1 MAFERSIAIL
11 KIIVIGATHA
21 GTFATQQIL
30 TEHPDYA
37 VTVYE
42 RNDNLSFLS
51 CGIALWV
58 GNNVSDPNKMFYSS
72 PDALAQLGATM
83 RMEHNVTAID
93 LDAKTIA
100 ATNLVTG
107 EQVTD
112 HYDKLVFTPGSAPV
126 IPPIPGIQSERV
138 FLCKNWTDAK
148 KLHDNAQS
156 INSVVVIGAG
166 YIGAELAEQYAL
178 SGKKVT
184 LVDAFDRVLAKNF
197 DRDIT
202 DRIEALY
209 TKHGTVLALGQ
220 KVTSFTTAADQ
231 ITVTTDQ
238 AAYTADIAVLAVGF
252 RPRTELLQNQ
262 VDMLANGAVIT
273 DAYMQSSRPEIFA
286 AGDSAAVH
294 YNPTG
299 QDDYIPLATNAVR
312 QGILIGKNIAA
323 PTERYLGTQA
333 SSAVALFDMTLA
345 ASGLTAA
352 GAAARGITADSV
364 TIEQNYRPEFMLTT
378 TPVAASLTWDPT
390 THQVLGG
397 AFYSAH
403 DVSMS
408 ANMISMAIQ
417 TKMTIE
423 TLAMVDTFFQPNF
436 DQPINWVNAVAM
448 AAVEKAK
455 QAEPAI

>member
-1 MAFERSIAIL
+1 M

-30 TEHPDYA
+30 TEHPDYD

-58 GNNVSDPNKMFYSS
+58 GDQVSDPNKMFYSS
-72 PDALAQLGATM
+72 PDALAALGATM
-83 RMEHNVTAID
+83 HMQHNVTD
-93 LDAKTIA
+93 VDPDAQTVSV
-100 ATNLVTG
+100 TNLMTG
-107 EQVTD
+107 EQSTD

-126 IPPIPGIQSERV
+126 VPDIPGINNDRV

-148 KLHDNAQS
+148 KLHDNAGD
-156 INSVVVIGAG
+156 INSVIVIGAG

-178 SGKKVT
+178 SGKQVI
-184 LVDAFDRVLAKNF
+184 LIDAFDRLLAKNF
-197 DRDIT
+197 DANIT
-202 DRIEALY
+202 DRVEQLY
-209 TKHGTVLALGQ
+209 ADHQTELALNQ
-220 KVTSFTTAADQ
+220 KVTEFATKDNQ
-231 ITVTTDQ
+231 IQVTTDRGT
-238 AAYTADIAVLAVGF
+238 YTADIAVLAVGF
-252 RPRTELLQNQ
+252 RPRTDLLTGQ

-273 DAYMQSSRPEIFA
+273 DAYMQASRPEIFA

-299 QDDYIPLATNAVR
+299 ENDYIPLATNAVR
-312 QGILIGKNIAA
+312 QGILIGKNIAT
-323 PTERYLGTQA
+323 PTEKYLGTQA
-333 SSAVALFDMTLA
+333 SSAVALFGQTLA

-352 GAAARGITADSV
+352 SAAARGITVDSV
-364 TIEQNYRPEFMLTT
+364 TIEQNYRPDFMLTT
-378 TPVAASLTWDPT
+378 TPVLASLTWDLV
-390 THQVLGG
+390 THRVLGG

-408 ANMISMAIQ
+408 ANVISLAIQ

-448 AAVEKAK
+448 AAVEKAR
-455 QAEPAI
+455 QTEPVV

>member
-1 MAFERSIAIL
+1 M

-30 TEHPDYA
+30 TEHPEYD

-58 GNNVSDPNKMFYSS
+58 GDNVSDPNKMFYSS
-72 PDALAQLGATM
+72 PDALAALGATM

-93 LDAKTIA
+93 PDARTIT
-100 ATNLVTG
+100 ATNLISG
-107 EQVTD
+107 ETLTD

-126 IPPIPGIQSERV
+126 IPPLPGIQSDRV
-138 FLCKNWTDAK
+138 FLCKNWADAK
-148 KLHDNAQS
+148 KLHDNAEH
-156 INSVVVIGAG
+156 INSAIVIGAG

-184 LVDAFDRVLAKNF
+184 LIDAFDRVLAKNF
-197 DRDIT
+197 DQDIT
-202 DRIEALY
+202 DRVEQLY
-209 TKHGTVLALGQ
+209 TDNGTHLALGQ
-220 KVTSFTTAADQ
+220 KVTGFTTTGKG
-231 ITVTTDQ
+231 ITVATNQGT
-238 AAYTADIAVLAVGF
+238 YTADIAVLAVGF
-252 RPRTELLQNQ
+252 RPRTELLRGQ

-323 PTERYLGTQA
+323 PTEKYLGTQA
-333 SSAVALFDMTLA
+333 SSAVALFDRTLA
-345 ASGLTAA
+345 SSGLTAA
-352 GAAARGITADSV
+352 GAAARNIPVATV

-378 TPVAASLTWDPT
+378 TPVVASLTWDPT

-408 ANMISMAIQ
+408 ANMISLAIQ

-448 AAVEKAK
+448 AAVEKA
-455 QAEPAI
+455 QETAPAL